1 MSNNSPHVVPGGS
14 SNYGPPLGANFI
26 PNLQYIINI
35 TQSAP
40 AVVTFAGNHNFTVAE
55 WISFRIPP
63 PNGMIQLNNQKAEIL
78 SITPTTVTIA
88 VDSTNFY
95 PFIYVQ
101 DPQVPCVAV
110 PAGSGVI
117 QGTTTVTLEDAF
129 DNQPVFT

>member
-1 MSNNSPHVVPGGS
+1 MSSNSSPHVVPGGA
-14 SNYGPPLGANFI
+14 SNYGPPFGADFI
-26 PNLQYIINI
+26 PNLQYITNI
-35 TQSAP
+35 TQSNP
-40 AVVTFAGNHNFTVAE
+40 AIVTFLDETNFTVAE

-63 PNGMIQLNNQKAEIL
+63 PNGMIQLNNQKGQII

-95 PFIYVQ
+95 PFIYVE
-101 DPQVPCVAV
+101 DPQIPCVAV

-129 DNQPVFT
+129 DNQPVT

>member
-1 MSNNSPHVVPGGS
+1 MSAPYN
-14 SNYGPPLGANFI
+14 SNYGPPFGADFI
-26 PNLQYIINI
+26 PNLQYITNI

-40 AVVTFAGNHNFTVAE
+40 AIVTFADNHNFTVAE

-63 PNGMIQLNNQKAEIL
+63 PNGMIQLNNQKAQIL

-88 VDSTNFY
+88 VDSINFY

-110 PAGSGVI
+110 PAGSGII

-129 DNQPVFT
+129 DNRPVT